1 MREVYRNPIFYY
13 LLIPVLV
20 ALWPLL
26 VWGVY
31 LPRARENQKKE
42 QSLYIDGQTCIV
54 DILTLDPGRL
64 DFAVDVNQVSL
75 EFSYGSA
82 VDRVANLCKIPSSN
96 WTSSAG
102 NIVKYQKKRRQDA
115 MVKLT
120 GVSIVQAARFLST
133 MQMTWATLNC
143 EKVKLSQ
150 KKGLPDQWD
159 VDFSF
164 TYYY

>member
-1 MREVYRNPIFYY
+1 MREIYRNPIFYY

-31 LPRARENQKKE
+31 LPRAQRNQKSE
-42 QSLYIDGQTCIV
+42 QASYIEAQTCIV
-54 DILTLDPGRL
+54 DILTLDPDRL
-64 DFAVDVNQVSL
+64 KIDVNQVSL
-75 EFSYGSA
+75 EFSYGNA
-82 VDRVANLCKIPSSN
+82 VDRVANLCKIPASN

-102 NIVKYQKKRRQDA
+102 NIVKYQKKQRQDA

-120 GVSIVQAARFLST
+120 NVSIVQAARFLST
-133 MQMTWATLNC
+133 MQITWATLNC
-143 EKVKLSQ
+143 EKVKLTK
-150 KKGLPDQWD
+150 KKGVPDQWD

>member
-1 MREVYRNPIFYY
+1 MREIYRNPIFYY

-31 LPRARENQKKE
+31 LPGAQQSHENECRLFTDGEKC
-42 QSLYIDGQTCIV
+42 ID
-54 DILTLDPGRL
+54 DILELDPDRPK
-64 DFAVDVNQVSL
+64 VIDVNQATL

-82 VDRVANLCKIPSSN
+82 VDRVANLCKIPASN

-102 NIVKYQKKRRQDA
+102 NIIKSQNKKRQDA

-120 GVSIVQAARFLST
+120 NVSIAQAAKFLWT
-133 MQMTWATLNC
+133 MQITWATLNC
-143 EKVKLSQ
+143 EKVKLTK

-159 VDFSF
+159 VDLSF